1 MTETWRTE
9 FVLSS
14 VERELGR
21 TRDLAAAIHRGE
33 VARVARGVYRVTA
46 AVETDPQRRDDDEF
60 LARVRAAELL
70 APGSLIFAGVAA
82 AAVWGLPRIGPWPD
96 RVPVLSQRA
105 DGGRSNGSLKRTYVG
120 FPADTVTRDGI
131 RVTTLARTVADV
143 ARTESLECA
152 VAMADRALRGMPGA
166 QGWPPTTRGAVR
178 AELDLLGRVT
188 GITAARGVLSFATG
202 RAESPGESVS
212 RVVIHRLGLTAPVL
226 QQRFEDEAGLIGV
239 VDFWWPQCGVVG
251 EFDGVGK
258 YVRDEFTRGRA
269 TADVVLAEK
278 AREDRLRAC
287 GPRVVRWGWRDLAS
301 PADLGARLRAAGVS

>member
-1 MTETWRTE
+1 MTDNWRAD

-33 VARVARGVYRVTA
+33 VTRVARGVYRVTA
-46 AVETDPQRRDDDEF
+46 TIDNDPQRRDDDEF
-60 LARVRAAELL
+60 LARVRAAELV
-70 APGSLIFAGVAA
+70 APGALTFAGVAA

-96 RVPVLSQRA
+96 RVPVLSRRA

-120 FPADTVTRDGI
+120 YPADEVTRDGI
-131 RVTTLARTVADV
+131 RVTSLARTVADV

-152 VAMADRALRGMPGA
+152 VAMADRALRGMAGEH
-166 QGWPPTTRGAVR
+166 GWPRITREAVH
-178 AELDLLGRVT
+178 AELDSLGRVP
-188 GITAARGVLSFATG
+188 GIAAARGVLGFATG
-202 RAESPGESVS
+202 LAESPGESVS
-212 RVVIHRLGLTAPVL
+212 RVVIRRLGLTAPVL
-226 QQRFEDEAGLIGV
+226 QQRFDDEAGLVGV
-239 VDFWWPQCGVVG
+239 VDFWWPQYGVVG

-269 TADVVLAEK
+269 AADVVIAEK
-278 AREDRLRAC
+278 VREDRLRAC

-301 PADLGARLRAAGVS
+301 PADLGTRLRAAGVR